1 MVVSRPLTP
10 SSGRLD
16 IISVVSARHYDIAQ
30 MIEMASPTESALQG
44 DKLVFVYTTSSYM
57 KYGGSCGL
65 CRWRFFE
72 SFKDGRSWTVL
83 KSLIPHPPE

>member
-44 DKLVFVYTTSSYM
+44 DKLVFVYTTPSYM

-65 CRWRFFE
+65 CRWEVF
-72 SFKDGRSWTVL
+72 
-83 KSLIPHPPE
+83 